1 MIRLLS
7 SQKPQ
12 LRTFAAF
19 DKQAQATLVVLDQ
32 SATVNVEYKLNSRN
46 GLVGI
51 TLLCLFQCASEFF
64 DFTLCLSEFFKVVV
78 RFSRFMLLPEF
89 ARFPAPDSDLLAL

>member
-12 LRTFAAF
+12 LRTFAAL

-32 SATVNVEYKLNSRN
+32 SATVNVEYELNCSKLK
-46 GLVGI
+46 GKK
-51 TLLCLFQCASEFF
+51 
-64 DFTLCLSEFFKVVV
+64 LSK
-78 RFSRFMLLPEF
+78 
-89 ARFPAPDSDLLAL
+89 LLATLQRNNNNSNSNNIISSNTNNRRMSNNSNNHVSYNDICGNQYM